1 MFDPTAIDVPLPKG
15 VADFLPEQAAKIDYI
30 ESRVSRVFEQW
41 GFQRIIPPL
50 LEYQDVL
57 AMGMGDELKERM
69 FRFED
74 RHTNRLVAV
83 PPDITPQV
91 ARIEAT
97 RMRGYPL
104 PHRLYYVG
112 RVLRHAELQS
122 GKSRE
127 LRQAGVELI
136 GLESPEADAEMV
148 GMAVEV
154 LRSLGLSGFK
164 IDLGQVAFGR
174 GVLDSAGVSGLVRRR
189 LEAALAKKDS
199 SAIRE
204 LLDAEKLPAAAR
216 EEILALPRLLGG
228 PEIVAEAR
236 RVVRNER
243 SLKALDTLA
252 TVLEILDIYGVSEH
266 LAIDLGEMRG
276 FTYHSGLTFEGFVTG
291 LGEAVCSG
299 GRYDDLMGL
308 YGTPAPATGFAFNIL
323 ALLAALQSRPD
334 VEASTTRDFLVF
346 NRQEDRREALAIA
359 SKLRALGYSAARDII
374 RRDFADSL
382 AYAKRMHI
390 LQMLVIGGEWC
401 ADDEVY
407 IVRVADGTGRRLKKQ
422 EFFAQDGPL
431 KLDA

>member
-15 VADFLPEQAAKIDYI
+15 VADFLPEQAAKIGHI
-30 ESRVSRVFEQW
+30 ESRVCRVFEQW

-50 LEYQDVL
+50 LEFQDVL
-57 AMGMGDELKERM
+57 AIGMGDELKERM

-74 RHTNRLVAV
+74 RHTNRLVAI

-154 LRSLGLSGFK
+154 LRSLGFTDFK
-164 IDLGQVAFGR
+164 IDLGQVEFGR
-174 GVLDSAGVSGLVRRR
+174 GVLDSAGVTGSVRRR

-204 LLDAEKLPAAAR
+204 LLEQEPISAAAR

-228 PEIVAEAR
+228 PDVLAEAR

-243 SLKALDTLA
+243 SLRALDTLA
-252 TVLEILDIYGVSEH
+252 TVLEILEIYGVSDH
-266 LAIDLGEMRG
+266 VAIDLGEMRG
-276 FTYHSGLTFEGFVTG
+276 FTYHSGLTFEGFVAG

-308 YGTPAPATGFAFNIL
+308 YGTPVPATGFAFNIL
-323 ALLAALQSRPD
+323 ALLAALDKRPD
-334 VEASTTRDFLVF
+334 VEASTTRDFLIF
-346 NRQEDRREALAIA
+346 NQLDDRREALAIA
-359 SKLRALGYSAARDII
+359 RKLREQGFSAARDII

-382 AYAKRMHI
+382 AYARRMHI
-390 LQMLVIGGEWC
+390 LRMVVIGGDWC
-401 ADDEVY
+401 AEDEVY
-407 IVRVADGTGRRLKKQ
+407 IVQVADGSGRRLKKQ
-422 EFFAQDGPL
+422 EFFAQQGL
-431 KLDA
+431 LRLDA